1 MQFATLTVLAI
12 RPASRFF
19 LFASA
24 FFALKVLPSMWAILS
39 APFTS
44 PDMMWIVTPLLISMA
59 LMQLYFGRHRN
70 EELGWNTAFG
80 NSISLI
86 FVSVNLLQFVY
97 NQFGWA
103 GFNVLNPVTNKIY
116 LIIGLGAISFTQ
128 LIINYYHLIPKKIA
142 FFINSAVLTN
152 MTAFISIIL
161 VYTNIPLNLETLLGA
176 LTLLIVFIYIFT
188 WFKNL
193 IPMSKEAEDYV
204 RRMKEKEE
212 RKKAWLAKMEL
223 RQQRAADAKII
234 DPVILTGAI
243 ILLLFA
249 LLFIKTFVPLPLWL
263 CSLIEGSFYII
274 ITFSLL
280 HKRGLNIHNL
290 NLDGEFREV
299 LIGLAFSPLI
309 FWLAGGLAYIVS
321 FLTPAQAVQ
330 ALAMPLWLNIIIYII
345 LLPLGNELVFRGFIQ
360 RSLECH
366 INRHTAILI
375 QAVIFSLITFSFQL
389 INKATLPALLNIPIT
404 LVNGIILGY
413 LRDKWGLESSISAH
427 IGFNITGFLVS
438 II

>member
-1 MQFATLTVLAI
+1 MQFATLTALAI

-116 LIIGLGAISFTQ
+116 LIVGLGAISFTQ

-204 RRMKEKEE
+204 RRMKEKEK

-280 HKRGLNIHNL
+280 HKRSLNIHNL
-290 NLDGEFREV
+290 NLDGEFREA

-321 FLTPAQAVQ
+321 FLTPAQSLQ
-330 ALAMPLWLNIIIYII
+330 ALATPLWLNIIIYII
-345 LLPLGNELVFRGFIQ
+345 LLPVGNELVFRGFIQ

-366 INRHTAILI
+366 INRHTAIII

-427 IGFNITGFLVS
+427 VGFNITGFLLS
-438 II
+438 FI